1 MSKSNCNQLSTTEQV
16 FQENAV
22 KSLCAFLEKA
32 RKARTRV
39 KKVARKGKVGR
50 TLLIS
55 RVYQPG
61 VARTSMT
68 AKAYAQHLNAHDW
81 DMSKPVKFKT
91 PNGAEFRQLDCGQSE
106 PVKY

>member
-61 VARTSMT
+61 KDELFTDVKQLNQHGSMF
-68 AKAYAQHLNAHDW
+68 
-81 DMSKPVKFKT
+81 VK
-91 PNGAEFRQLDCGQSE
+91 
-106 PVKY
+106 V

>member
-50 TLLIS
+50 WKYTCTQTGNLTLLIS

-61 VARTSMT
+61 KDELFTDVEQLNQHGSMF
-68 AKAYAQHLNAHDW
+68 
-81 DMSKPVKFKT
+81 VK
-91 PNGAEFRQLDCGQSE
+91 
-106 PVKY
+106 V